1 MFLSTR
7 KRGALVVIK
16 GLKDVVRNQSRDAE
30 CSETPPPDLN
40 TAGTD
45 QRTCRQ
51 FDFGRFIGR
60 SEVMMKM
67 YARIRRVAAVDST
80 VLILG
85 ETGTGKELVA
95 EAVHQMSLRSGGPFL
110 AVNIA
115 AVPAALADSELF
127 GHVRGAF
134 TGAVD
139 RHIGRFEQANGGT
152 LLLDEIADLDLAVQ
166 SKLLRVLDTR
176 VFTPVGGAAD
186 HKCDV
191 RIMTSTSRDIREM
204 VRAGKFREDLFYRLD
219 VVTISVPPLRDRPED
234 IPLLVEHFLH
244 TAGAERRADVRT
256 VSPQLMEKLI
266 ADPWPGN
273 VRELRNTLESMRV
286 MGRGE
291 SLDVKDLN
299 DRLAVTRHQVAAEHR
314 NQTK

>member
-7 KRGALVVIK
+7 KRGALVA
-16 GLKDVVRNQSRDAE
+16 LKALKHAVPTPDRLAE
-30 CSETPPPDLN
+30 CLETPPDLGA
-40 TAGTD
+40 AGTD
-45 QRTCRQ
+45 QRTCGQ
-51 FDFGRFIGR
+51 FDFGPFIGR
-60 SEVMMKM
+60 SEVMMQM
-67 YARIRRVAAVDST
+67 YARIRRVATVDST

-95 EAVHQMSLRSGGPFL
+95 QALHQMSPRSAAPFL

-115 AVPAALADSELF
+115 AVPTSLADSELF

-139 RHIGRFEQANGGT
+139 HRTGRLEQANGGT
-152 LLLDEIADLDLAVQ
+152 LLLDEIADLDPAVQ

-176 VFTPVGGAAD
+176 IFTPVGGATD
-186 HKCDV
+186 HKCNV

-204 VRAGKFREDLFYRLD
+204 VRARKFREDLFYRLD
-219 VVTISVPPLRDRPED
+219 VVTISVPPLRDRPDD
-234 IPLLVEHFLH
+234 IPLLVAHFLH
-244 TAGAERRADVRT
+244 TAGEERRADVRT
-256 VSPQLMEKLI
+256 VSPQLMERLV

-286 MGRGE
+286 MARGE
-291 SLDVKDLN
+291 SLDVEDLN
-299 DRLAVTRHQVAAEHR
+299 DRLAVTRHQVVSRHR
-314 NQTK
+314 NQTQ

>member
-7 KRGALVVIK
+7 KRGALVA
-16 GLKDVVRNQSRDAE
+16 LKALKHAVPTPDRLAE
-30 CSETPPPDLN
+30 CLETPPDLGA
-40 TAGTD
+40 AGTD
-45 QRTCRQ
+45 QRTCGQ
-51 FDFGRFIGR
+51 FDFGPFIGR
-60 SEVMMKM
+60 SEVMMQM
-67 YARIRRVAAVDST
+67 YARIRRVATVDST

-95 EAVHQMSLRSGGPFL
+95 QALHQMSPRSAAPFL

-115 AVPAALADSELF
+115 AVPTSLADSELF

-139 RHIGRFEQANGGT
+139 HRTGRLEQANGGT
-152 LLLDEIADLDLAVQ
+152 LLLDEIADLDPAVQ

-176 VFTPVGGAAD
+176 IFTPVGGATD
-186 HKCDV
+186 HKCNV

-204 VRAGKFREDLFYRLD
+204 VRARKFREDLFYRLD
-219 VVTISVPPLRDRPED
+219 VVTISVPPLRDRPDD
-234 IPLLVEHFLH
+234 IPLLVAHFLH
-244 TAGAERRADVRT
+244 SAGEERRADVRT

-286 MGRGE
+286 MARGE